1 MLSCLLAAIPLA
13 LLSCSEDGVSGS
25 TAQASELS
33 VASTGVPV
41 PQPESRPTSRPTE
54 APPTEPV
61 DLPDT
66 IVIRDPDPR
75 IRDVETV
82 EDLSEEVADWLLDF
96 SDKLR
101 RRDFTAVRTWFAPS
115 FAGHA
120 LSGLTVEES
129 KLHHLGMTRTTYG
142 TDELRITGAD
152 DFVASLSDLV
162 ASWSRVEMVIWKVK
176 GAEFQAGTGTRWG
189 NIKLFIH
196 MTGIDENDDWKSL
209 DGWAHLEV
217 EKQRG
222 RWLVT
227 RLGLDSFG
235 ERSREGR
242 IFTDVSTSTGVAHT
256 GPRFG
261 KPGNKSYA
269 WNGVAAGDIAGTDR
283 DRRWDIFVPSDGR
296 NYLYVAQKDGTFTE
310 EAEKRGVA
318 QPAAGT
324 GALFVDVDNDSD
336 QDLIVGHV
344 GWIEKGGKPR
354 GNRIQL
360 YLNDGFGNFEEVGE
374 AWGLDLRMDAYSLT
388 AFDYDLDGWVDFFA
402 CGYGRVENEH
412 NNSWTEATNGS
423 PNALFHNLEGKGF
436 ENVAAAAGVEG
447 TSWSYASA
455 VADYN
460 RDGDL
465 DLYVANDYGTNRLYK
480 NNGDGT
486 FTDVAPDQGVDDP
499 GNGMGVT
506 WGDLDGDG
514 LIDLYV
520 SNMSST
526 AGNRILGR
534 LADDLDPEMFALL
547 KKLAAGNSVFLK
559 RGRSYGQLDK
569 EAGGT
574 GASWAWSTALADFDL
589 DGLLD
594 GFCANGFVTGDL
606 PHDT

>member
-1 MLSCLLAAIPLA
+1 
-13 LLSCSEDGVSGS
+13 V
-25 TAQASELS
+25 
-33 VASTGVPV
+33 
-41 PQPESRPTSRPTE
+41 
-54 APPTEPV
+54 
-61 DLPDT
+61 LPDE
-66 IVIRDPDPR
+66 IVVRDPEPR
-75 IRDVETV
+75 IRDVEVV
-82 EDLSEEVADWLLDF
+82 EDLSEEVADWLLEF

-101 RRDFTAVRTWFAPS
+101 RRDFTAVRTWLAPT

-120 LSGLTVEES
+120 LGDLEPKES
-129 KLHHLGMTRTTYG
+129 LKRHLDMTRTQY
-142 TDELRITGAD
+142 DAAEPKIVGAD
-152 DFVASLSDLV
+152 GFVASLSDLV
-162 ASWSRVEMVIWKVK
+162 APWSRMELVIWKVK
-176 GAEFQAGTGTRWG
+176 EAEFQAGTGSRWG

-196 MTGIDENDDWKSL
+196 MTGLDENSNWTSL

-217 EKQRG
+217 EKKKG
-222 RWLVT
+222 RWFVT
-227 RLGLDSFG
+227 LFHLDSFG
-235 ERSREGR
+235 GRAREGR

-269 WNGVAAGDIAGTDR
+269 WNGAAAGDIDGNDR

-296 NYLYVAQKDGTFTE
+296 NYLYVAQPDGTFTE
-310 EAEKRGVA
+310 EAEQRGVD

-324 GALFVDVDNDSD
+324 GALFVDVDNDND
-336 QDLIVGHV
+336 QDLVVGHV
-344 GWIEKGGKPR
+344 GWMEGETSR
-354 GNRIQL
+354 GNRIHL
-360 YLNDGFGNFEEVGE
+360 YINDGSGSFEEVGE

-388 AFDYDLDGWVDFFA
+388 AFDYDLDGWIDIFA

-423 PNALFHNLEGKGF
+423 PNALLRNLEGQGF

-455 VADYN
+455 VADFN

-465 DLYVANDYGTNRLYK
+465 DLYVANDYGTNRLYE

-486 FTDVAPDQGVDDP
+486 FTDVAEKWGVDDP
-499 GNGMGVT
+499 GNGMGVA

-514 LIDLYV
+514 VIDLYV

-534 LADDLDPEMFALL
+534 LEDEIDPEMHAML
-547 KKLAAGNSVFLK
+547 KKLAAGNSVFLR
-559 RGRSYGQLDK
+559 RGASFGQLDK
-569 EAGGT
+569 EAGGM
-574 GASWAWSTALADFDL
+574 GANWAWSTVLADFDL
-589 DGLLD
+589 DGFLD
-594 GFCANGFVTGDL
+594 AFCTNGFVTGDL